1 MHSRASRLSL
11 RRLLGI
17 IKPSTMN
24 STPDTH
30 HLLDAT
36 NLSVFVPSPA
46 GERVLIRG
54 VSFSVREREV
64 LIFLGESG
72 SGKTILSRSLTRLFP
87 PSSAMRID
95 GSVTFE
101 GRELLALR
109 EAELSRVRRRRIRYV
124 FQEPMQSLNPIATI
138 GRQMRLAIDGSPD
151 DDGDLHNTLRLV
163 GLDNSEE
170 ILGLYPHELSIGMA
184 QRVCIAMAVLPS
196 PALLIADEPT
206 SAVDASLRLRILDLL
221 ISLQRSRAMSLLLIT
236 HDLDVA
242 RCYGDR
248 IIVMYGGRII
258 ETAPWEAFFEKPL
271 HPYSRLLV
279 DAQPGAQQRSGPPGP
294 APAPV
299 IVDIP
304 HRGCAFQPR
313 CPVAEEKCK
322 VSAPDLEQF
331 PGQREV
337 RCFCLR

>member
-1 MHSRASRLSL
+1 MHSRTSRLSL

-17 IKPSTMN
+17 IKPITMN
-24 STPDTH
+24 STPDRH
-30 HLLDAT
+30 HLLDAA
-36 NLSVFVPSPA
+36 NLSVSAPSPV

-101 GRELLALR
+101 GRQLLALR

-124 FQEPMQSLNPIATI
+124 FQEPMQSLNPLATI

-170 ILGLYPHELSIGMA
+170 ILGLGHARER
-184 QRVCIAMAVLPS
+184 QAVV
-196 PALLIADEPT
+196 T
-206 SAVDASLRLRILDLL
+206 
-221 ISLQRSRAMSLLLIT
+221 
-236 HDLDVA
+236 
-242 RCYGDR
+242 G
-248 IIVMYGGRII
+248 
-258 ETAPWEAFFEKPL
+258 
-271 HPYSRLLV
+271 
-279 DAQPGAQQRSGPPGP
+279 
-294 APAPV
+294 
-299 IVDIP
+299 
-304 HRGCAFQPR
+304 FQ
-313 CPVAEEKCK
+313 
-322 VSAPDLEQF
+322 
-331 PGQREV
+331 
-337 RCFCLR
+337 